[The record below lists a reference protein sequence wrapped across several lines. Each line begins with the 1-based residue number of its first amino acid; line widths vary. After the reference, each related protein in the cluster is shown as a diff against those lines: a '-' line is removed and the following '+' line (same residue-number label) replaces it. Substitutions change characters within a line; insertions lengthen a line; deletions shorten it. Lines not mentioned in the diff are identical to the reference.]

1 MRGHLFLCL
10 LSLGTD
16 VSQARTADRHLPDG
30 IDAQWTSPAISS
42 KRIGELRPQP
52 HDALVIGVIS
62 RTEA

>member
-30 IDAQWTSPAISS
+30 IDASVDVARDLTKAYRQAAPAT
-42 KRIGELRPQP
+42 
-52 HDALVIGVIS
+52 A
-62 RTEA
+62 